1 LAILR
6 RDGTEADEGARGA
19 QARGFE
25 IARHGDATIK
35 DALDHVAAA
44 ATGPLDEPN
53 KAFGA
58 LYSGLREYA
67 NEEGFAPYTAIL
79 RACILDHWPIA
90 SGEVVLGEVVSQR
103 RLHSLVT
110 ASRDIGVGA
119 ALVEQFLVEAGALP
133 KQDKRPPS
141 RRVFDAQTYAGLLA
155 EIPTLVGPIAM
166 REAMGATRQ
175 ELVALE
181 EEGILNPRTRVPKV
195 KNPWRVSDGIA
206 LVAELTAR
214 GPPVPE
220 GQEWETFLRARKRTG
235 VSLADMIAAVREDRL
250 PVGLRAGVSGF
261 HGIVVPK
268 RKVDDLIPLPDQV
281 KAVSDDDQSS
291 LVSAAAFGRSIG
303 LRDHG
308 GFLAMIAAGHI
319 PARQAMNSRTR
330 RLQYWV
336 SAEDIESFHRR
347 FVTITTLSSETG
359 LHRNSVRG
367 LLAASR
373 VTPFAPGGQEF
384 GPVYL
389 RAEALRALKSG

>member
-1 LAILR
+1 
-6 RDGTEADEGARGA
+6 
-19 QARGFE
+19 
-25 IARHGDATIK
+25 
-35 DALDHVAAA
+35 
-44 ATGPLDEPN
+44 
-53 KAFGA
+53 
-58 LYSGLREYA
+58 
-67 NEEGFAPYTAIL
+67 
-79 RACILDHWPIA
+79 
-90 SGEVVLGEVVSQR
+90 VLGEVVSQR

-181 EEGILNPRTRVPKV
+181 EEGILIPRTRVPKV
-195 KNPWRVSDGIA
+195 KNPWRVSDGTA

-214 GPPVPE
+214 GSPVPE
-220 GQEWETFLRARKRTG
+220 GEEWETFLRARKRTG
-235 VSLADMIAAVREDRL
+235 VTLADMIAAIREDRL